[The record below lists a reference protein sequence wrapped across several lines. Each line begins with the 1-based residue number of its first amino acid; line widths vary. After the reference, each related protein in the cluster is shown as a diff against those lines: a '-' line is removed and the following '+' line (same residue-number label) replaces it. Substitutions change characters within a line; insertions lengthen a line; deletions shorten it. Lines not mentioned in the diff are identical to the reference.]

1 MSSESKTKYI
11 ILVPDG
17 MGDVPIPELEDR
29 TPLEVAH
36 TPWMD
41 AMASA
46 GVIGLTRTVPDGM
59 EPASDVA
66 NLSILGY
73 SPREVYTG
81 RAPFEAAAMGVE
93 LGPNDVAFRL
103 NFVFLDRNFTIMGDH
118 SAEHI
123 STIEARQLLDSLQPA
138 AESLGLIL
146 YPGVSYRNLLV
157 WEDGPE
163 DCVTHPPHDFPGLP
177 VAGRLPSGDGASVLL
192 RLILKSWKILEQHPV
207 NIRRNQR
214 CKKAANSVWPWGQ
227 GKRPKLRSIPDNFGV
242 TGSVVAAVDLMKG
255 IGKYAGLEI
264 VDVPGATGYLDTNYA
279 GKVQAALDSLHR
291 RDLVYLHVEAPDEAS
306 HSGYLDLKKT
316 AIQDFD
322 EKIVGPLLQGLNEFA
337 HWRVLLMP
345 DHRTPVSLRTH
356 STDPV
361 PFLLLDSKDWPNAAK
376 DAAVHFTE
384 RTAEQSGLF
393 VEDGSTMIE
402 RLLEKTP
409 I

>member
-1 MSSESKTKYI
+1 MSSDSKTKYL

-17 MGDVPIPELEDR
+17 MGDLPIPELGDR

-41 AMASA
+41 RMASA
-46 GVIGLTRTVPDGM
+46 GSIGLTRTVPDGM

-81 RAPFEAAAMGVE
+81 RAPFEAASMGVA

-123 STIEARQLLDSLQPA
+123 TSIEARQLIEALQPV
-138 AESLGLIL
+138 AESLGLML

-163 DCVTHPPHDFPGLP
+163 DCVTHAPHDFPGLP
-177 VAGRLPSGDGASVLL
+177 IAGRLPSGEGASVLL
-192 RLILKSWKILEQHPV
+192 RLVLKSWKILEQHPV
-207 NIRRNQR
+207 NLRRNQR
-214 CKKAANSVWPWGQ
+214 CKKAANSVWPWGH
-227 GKRPKLRSIPDNFGV
+227 GKRPKLRSLTENFGI

-255 IGKYAGLEI
+255 IGKYAGLEVI
-264 VDVPGATGYLDTNYA
+264 DVPGATGYLDTNYV
-279 GKVQAALDSLHR
+279 GKVQAALESLR
-291 RDLVYLHVEAPDEAS
+291 RKDFVYLHVEAPDEAS

-316 AIQDFD
+316 AIEDFD
-322 EKIVGPLLQGLNEFA
+322 EKVVGPLIQGLKEFTR
-337 HWRVLLMP
+337 WRVLLMP

-361 PFLLLDSKDWPNAAK
+361 PFVLLDSQEWERARKDVDITFSEASA
-376 DAAVHFTE
+376 E
-384 RTAEQSGLF
+384 RSGVF
-393 VEDGSTMIE
+393 VDNGSEMIE

-409 I
+409 R